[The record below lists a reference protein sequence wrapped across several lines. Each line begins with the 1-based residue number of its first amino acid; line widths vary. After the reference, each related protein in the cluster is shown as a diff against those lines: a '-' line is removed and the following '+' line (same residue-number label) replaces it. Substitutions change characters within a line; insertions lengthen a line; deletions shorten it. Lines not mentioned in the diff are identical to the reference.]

1 MDQKSNSILIIEDDP
16 YVQRFYEHLFRFN
29 NFDVLIAG
37 SGQEGIRMAQT
48 YQPRLILLDIIMPA
62 MDGLQVLSQLKSDPQ
77 TSGITIVMLTNI
89 DDPATAKK
97 AAQMG
102 ADGFVIKVASP
113 PEKLLEI
120 IKGYLTP
127 TQ

>member
-1 MDQKSNSILIIEDDP
+1 MNQILIIEDDP

-37 SGQEGIRMAQT
+37 SGQEGIRLAQT
-48 YQPRLILLDIIMPA
+48 YHPKLILLDIIMPQ
-62 MDGLQVLSQLKSDPQ
+62 MDGLQVLTQLKSDPA
-77 TSGITIVMLTNI
+77 TSDSIIVMLTNI

-102 ADGFVIKVASP
+102 ADGFVIKVAAP

-120 IKGYLTP
+120 TKGYLSLSAAA
-127 TQ
+127 